1 MMKIFKKYKEPLLY
15 IVFGIATT
23 LVNFVAYF
31 LLSKLGITTAISTIL
46 AWLLSVIFAFFTN
59 RKYVFKAEKNGFFN
73 QLFSFFSMRIATGA
87 IDVLIMIL
95 FVDVLEFNDLL
106 IKLLS
111 NVLVI
116 ILNYIFSKF
125 LVFKKGEHK

>member
-1 MMKIFKKYKEPLLY
+1 MKNNFFKKYKEQLLY

-23 LVNFVAYF
+23 LVNFIAYF
-31 LLSKLGITTAISTIL
+31 LFSKLNFGTVISTVLAWIL
-46 AWLLSVIFAFFTN
+46 AVLFAFFTN
-59 RKYVFKAEKNGFFN
+59 RKYVFKASENGFLK
-73 QLFSFFSMRIATGA
+73 QILGFFLMRITTG
-87 IDVLIMIL
+87 ILDVLIMVL

-106 IKLLS
+106 IKILS

-125 LVFKKGEHK
+125 LVFKK

>member
-1 MMKIFKKYKEPLLY
+1 MMKMFKKYKQPLLY

-31 LLSKLGITTAISTIL
+31 VFSKLGLLTAISTTL
-46 AWLLSVIFAFFTN
+46 AWFLSVIFAFFTN
-59 RKYVFKAEKNGFFN
+59 RKYVFDATENCFLK
-73 QLFSFFSMRIATGA
+73 QLFGFFSMRIATG
-87 IDVLIMIL
+87 ILDLLIMVL
-95 FVDVLEFNDLL
+95 FVDFLEFNDLL
-106 IKLLS
+106 IKLFS

-125 LVFKKGEHK
+125 LVFKKQK